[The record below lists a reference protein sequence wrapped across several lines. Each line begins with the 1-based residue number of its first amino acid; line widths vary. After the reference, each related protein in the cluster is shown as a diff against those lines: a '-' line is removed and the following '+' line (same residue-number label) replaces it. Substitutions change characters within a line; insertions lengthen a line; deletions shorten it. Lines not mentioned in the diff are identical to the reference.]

1 MENLL
6 RERAFAKQDLHARQ
20 FYEWCQGEDWEA
32 VVDLN
37 TQALTK
43 CAEDRIPLF
52 GRPLEDLRTP
62 VLFVGSAED
71 EMCRRDMEEE
81 YEQMSRIVQNGMV
94 HMFKTGGHP
103 AILTNAESFAGV
115 VTEYLGR

>member
-1 MENLL
+1 M
-6 RERAFAKQDLHARQ
+6 
-20 FYEWCQGEDWEA
+20 
-32 VVDLN
+32 DLN

-103 AILTNAESFAGV
+103 AILTNAELFAGV
-115 VTEYLGR
+115 VTEYLNS